1 MPCYKYWEYLNSEIT
16 EKRNTQESCVNVF
29 EISKFKREN
38 LRNKQNYTITIQQK
52 SHTHDLYLE
61 PKTDTLTHFLYTL
74 TLPNTIKLSQTP
86 GVNYFDGKLRLVFR
100 CSCIPFSHRLPD
112 KLSRIEMLCRKNT
125 FSIVRQQDSELSDF
139 LSFI

>member
-1 MPCYKYWEYLNSEIT
+1 MPRYKYWEYLNSEIT

-86 GVNYFDGKLRLVFR
+86 GVNYFDGKLRLVVLCHVCVSR
-100 CSCIPFSHRLPD
+100 SPNE
-112 KLSRIEMLCRKNT
+112 LSRLKCYSGTDTIW
-125 FSIVRQQDSELSDF
+125 VR
-139 LSFI
+139 